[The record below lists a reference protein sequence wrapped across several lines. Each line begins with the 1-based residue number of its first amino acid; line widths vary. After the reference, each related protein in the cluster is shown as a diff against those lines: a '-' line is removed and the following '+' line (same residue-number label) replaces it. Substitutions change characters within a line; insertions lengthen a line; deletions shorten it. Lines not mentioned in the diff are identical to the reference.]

1 MMLEENRNNVKAVFT
16 IANKLLFRNEP
27 LPLPP
32 TNNKQKLA
40 NEFNEYFRTKIQKIM
55 DYLQPIEEHDTN
67 PHYIETDYITN
78 HRFNEFKTI
87 DEDTI
92 LKLIKES
99 KSKSCKLDPIPT
111 ALLKQYAEILVPSIQ
126 RIVNTSLSQ
135 GSFTHSLKTAVVR
148 PLLKKPN
155 LDLVFKNYHP
165 VSNLSYLSKIV
176 EKVVCTQITSF
187 AAQTNNIE
195 DLQSAYRENHSTETA
210 LLKVKTDL
218 LTALDNQEI
227 SCLILLEFSAAFDTV
242 SHKFL
247 LNRLKY
253 HFGFGSKVLNWIED
267 YLHDH
272 VQHVKI
278 DDKESDSVKLEHG
291 VPQGSVLGPVLFTL
305 YTSPLGD
312 ICKKHGVDY
321 HCYADDMQNYL
332 SFKPNVKGNQE
343 ECIKTLEL
351 CIAEIRQWMQTNLL
365 KLNDEKTEFMLV
377 GTKQQLNKITDINI
391 KIGHDEIMPVSSFR
405 NLGYHQDTELKN
417 AEHVNKL
424 CKQLYPILKR
434 IAKVRHSL
442 TKEATKIL
450 IQSLVLGRIDY
461 CNSLLLGTSKHQISK
476 LQRLQNMSCRIIC
489 NLRKFDHI
497 STYMAE
503 LHWLRINECI
513 IFKVAVF
520 MYKCATSTAPQYL
533 SDLVMKTHHRP
544 L

>member
-1 MMLEENRNNVKAVFT
+1 MLEENRNNVKAVFT

-40 NEFNEYFRTKIQKIM
+40 NEFSEYFRTKIQKIM

-67 PHYIETDYITN
+67 PHYIKTDYITN
-78 HRFNEFKTI
+78 HRFNEFKAI

-99 KSKSCKLDPIPT
+99 KTKSCKLDPVPT
-111 ALLKQYAEILVPSIQ
+111 ALVKQYAEILVPSIQ

-155 LDLVFKNYHP
+155 LDLVFKNYRP

-187 AAQTNNIE
+187 AAQTKNIE
-195 DLQSAYRENHSTETA
+195 DLQSAYCENHSTETA

-227 SCLILLEFSAAFDTV
+227 SCLILLDLSAAFDMV

-253 HFGFGSKVLNWIED
+253 HFGFGSKVLKWIED

-272 VQHVKI
+272 VQQVKN
-278 DDKESDSVKLEHG
+278 DDKESDPVKLEHG

-476 LQRLQNMSCRIIC
+476 LQ
-489 NLRKFDHI
+489 
-497 STYMAE
+497 
-503 LHWLRINECI
+503 
-513 IFKVAVF
+513 
-520 MYKCATSTAPQYL
+520 
-533 SDLVMKTHHRP
+533 
-544 L
+544 